1 MRATTWIGL
10 MAVANVVTLGCGG
23 SSTSDGGSSGG
34 ESASGGR
41 AAAGSGTGGSAN
53 QGGATATGGAGESN
67 ITVGEGCDPLEPC
80 GGDIEG
86 TWTYEGG
93 CVDWE
98 QLGFDAADLEAW
110 CPDATWETTGSVT
123 GTVTF
128 DDGVVTRDATVSSV
142 TDVTLPEECLTSIA
156 VDPAIACPLIGTVIA
171 DNMPGAV
178 CSVDGT
184 DCVCTGT
191 YTADNWD
198 AASYTIDDSTLT
210 LDNGRTFDYC
220 TDGST
225 LRYQETGDAAE
236 PGIYDLSQ
244 Q

>member
-1 MRATTWIGL
+1 MKATAWMGTIAAASAL
-10 MAVANVVTLGCGG
+10 TLGCGG
-23 SSTSDGGSSGG
+23 SSTSDGSSSGG
-34 ESASGGR
+34 ESASGG
-41 AAAGSGTGGSAN
+41 SSN

-86 TWTYEGG
+86 TWTYEGA
-93 CVDWE
+93 CIDWE
-98 QLGFDAADLEAW
+98 QLGVDPTDLEAL

-128 DDGVVTRDATVSSV
+128 NDGAVVRDATVSTVTNITIPGECVTSLAGDSV
-142 TDVTLPEECLTSIA
+142 PVA
-156 VDPAIACPLIGTVIA
+156 VACPLIGTYL
-171 DNMPGAV
+171 DEYLPGAV

-184 DCVCTGT
+184 DCNCTGT
-191 YTADNWD
+191 YTADDWD
-198 AASYTIDDSTLT
+198 AASYMLDDGTLT

-220 TDGST
+220 TDGSA
-225 LRYQETGDAAE
+225 LRYQETGDSAE